1 MCQKATI
8 RVWGGPAGCL
18 LGVLALG
25 GTAWAQP
32 ASRPAAGIRLDW
44 RRIGNSAIE
53 LSLASPASG
62 PIERVWYSP
71 DGSRLFAR
79 TRAGQVLESGDFE
92 KWQPSSASP
101 PPGGDDAVVSPNS
114 LPEGTR
120 AVRANPASSRRLY
133 AYGGQVYRSDDGGL
147 SWANL
152 TAYRRESIIG
162 GGMTDLA
169 VSPRDP
175 DEVVVGNEFGVWR
188 SLDGGA
194 SWTGLNDSLPNLPAR
209 RLLGLPQGSRGVR
222 VVADGLG
229 AMEWAPG
236 EKQTWRLMPEPQVAQ
251 EAAAR
256 RSLSQVLGA
265 DITALAM
272 AGDLMYA
279 GSSDGRLWVSLD
291 KGQTW
296 RPPWPAEGG
305 PVNRLYVNFG
315 DPRLALAASGS
326 RVLRTINAGLFW
338 DDLTADLP
346 SASVH
351 AVTADRPT
359 GTIYIATDRGVF
371 ETRTDLTAAGPATN
385 WTRVGGNL
393 PPAPALDARLD
404 AEGNQLFVVLEGYG
418 VYAALAPHRMG
429 SLRWVNAADFSQRP
443 AAPGSLLS
451 VLGGRIE
458 NARAGDLSFPVLA
471 ASEAESQIQVPF
483 EARGQSL
490 ALALQAGTGSVLLGL
505 PLQTVSPAIFID
517 RDGTPLL
524 LDADSGLLLDAM
536 NPAHSNS
543 RVQILAT
550 GLGRVRPDWPTGLR
564 APSENPPQV
573 IAAVRAY
580 LDRTP
585 LEVTRAVL
593 AAGYIGLYLVEVQL
607 PALVNAGPAEVFIET
622 DGQQSNRV
630 RVYIEP

>member
-1 MCQKATI
+1 M
-8 RVWGGPAGCL
+8 VPWG
-18 LGVLALG
+18 
-25 GTAWAQP
+25 
-32 ASRPAAGIRLDW
+32 
-44 RRIGNSAIE
+44 
-53 LSLASPASG
+53 
-62 PIERVWYSP
+62 
-71 DGSRLFAR
+71 
-79 TRAGQVLESGDFE
+79 
-92 KWQPSSASP
+92 K
-101 PPGGDDAVVSPNS
+101 
-114 LPEGTR
+114 
-120 AVRANPASSRRLY
+120 
-133 AYGGQVYRSDDGGL
+133 
-147 SWANL
+147 
-152 TAYRRESIIG
+152 
-162 GGMTDLA
+162 TDLA
-169 VSPRDP
+169 AGTQTQ
-175 DEVVVGNEFGVWR
+175 VV
-188 SLDGGA
+188 
-194 SWTGLNDSLPNLPAR
+194 
-209 RLLGLPQGSRGVR
+209 
-222 VVADGLG
+222 
-229 AMEWAPG
+229 
-236 EKQTWRLMPEPQVAQ
+236 Q

-256 RSLSQVLGA
+256 GVLSQVLGA

-279 GSSDGRLWVSLD
+279 GAIDGRLWVSLD

-296 RPPWPAEGG
+296 RLPWPTEGG
-305 PVNRLYVNFG
+305 PVNTLYVDST

-346 SASVH
+346 SAPVH

-385 WTRVGGNL
+385 WTPVRGNL
-393 PPAPALDARLD
+393 PSAPALDARLD

-443 AAPGSLLS
+443 VAPGSLLS
-451 VLGGRIE
+451 VLGGQIE